1 MHRRVALVS
10 LIVFAAFATLG
21 AGQDIPPASS
31 AELVDTGVPGQSVL
45 LVRFVEQPRFQSVTI
60 YPYDRA
66 AVLRDDGRAPD
77 TRAGDG
83 LFAAAIPMSFATE
96 AALFDR
102 NREAMVRLGRI
113 PIIVERELKGWIKGL
128 SLPKRTQSR
137 LPIFAMTRG
146 VPIDPARSLM
156 ITGLS
161 VVEDPTRTWNP
172 CAMTGNANGIWTFKH
187 LMTQMCNQALTS
199 IDPADFV
206 ENWLNTWAVAQT
218 INTFSVPAR
227 PTIDSAI
234 LASWPRDGNNKLI
247 LDAAPFRLLA
257 IVNRVDLRVGGFY
270 GGGTAGE
277 LRFVFSLVNCA
288 SSQAEPF
295 LVILEYKVP
304 IAGCANVKAWGQ
316 QWANLSTH
324 TLGSTNYLN
333 ALQAIT
339 LQVTESNLAPTRPNG
354 SALGQLR
361 TNEFLASPWELRE
374 FKLPTGNGN
383 LTPSTVAMTPD
394 PSFENGAPQ
403 TALGAWLDTRPPGPV
418 IPLTVSGIGP
428 MLGGNATS
436 PGPNWHW
443 NPPTSTFERRFKFSL
458 NTCNA
463 CHAGE
468 TQTWFGNPGFRH
480 VVEEFF
486 GTPAGLSAFLVGD
499 PTNAADGFWHDVN
512 DPVNGV
518 EHLFFDL
525 EVRRLHLDAL
535 IASSCL
541 SGVVFQTL
549 ASPH

>member
-1 MHRRVALVS
+1 MRCRVPLVS
-10 LIVFAAFATLG
+10 LIAIAALATLST
-21 AGQDIPPASS
+21 GQDIPPASS
-31 AELVDTGVPGQSVL
+31 AELADTGVPGQSVL
-45 LVRFVEQPRFQSVTI
+45 LVRFAEPPRFQTVTI

-66 AVLRDDGRAPD
+66 AVLRDDA
-77 TRAGDG
+77 
-83 LFAAAIPMSFATE
+83 
-96 AALFDR
+96 
-102 NREAMVRLGRI
+102 
-113 PIIVERELKGWIKGL
+113 
-128 SLPKRTQSR
+128 
-137 LPIFAMTRG
+137 
-146 VPIDPARSLM
+146 
-156 ITGLS
+156 
-161 VVEDPTRTWNP
+161 
-172 CAMTGNANGIWTFKH
+172 
-187 LMTQMCNQALTS
+187 
-199 IDPADFV
+199 
-206 ENWLNTWAVAQT
+206 
-218 INTFSVPAR
+218 
-227 PTIDSAI
+227 
-234 LASWPRDGNNKLI
+234 
-247 LDAAPFRLLA
+247 
-257 IVNRVDLRVGGFY
+257 
-270 GGGTAGE
+270 
-277 LRFVFSLVNCA
+277 
-288 SSQAEPF
+288 
-295 LVILEYKVP
+295 
-304 IAGCANVKAWGQ
+304 
-316 QWANLSTH
+316 
-324 TLGSTNYLN
+324 NYLN

-361 TNEFLASPWELRE
+361 TNEFLDSPWELRE

-394 PSFENGAPQ
+394 PSFENGAPEA
-403 TALGAWLDTRPPGPV
+403 ALGAWLDTRPPGPV

-428 MLGGNATS
+428 MLGGNAAA

-499 PTNAADGFWHDVN
+499 PANAADNFWHDVN

-541 SGVVFQTL
+541 SGVVFQAL